1 MHKRRPL
8 FRHLIALFCAAGS
21 LYPLAASS
29 EAAPPVLSRL
39 IVNPADGRY
48 TAIPDET
55 LLHLSGNFFFDDGD
69 DLLNKALDVKRE
81 GEALEARSRGLI
93 LIPGDEQAVIDALE
107 ELDGATTNLRAEGNM
122 VISSDANE
130 QVHYVAATTLRGSAR
145 FYYDPEDENRLRL
158 AVVNALFSTGDLES
172 HLNVAAVVQSYAGL
186 NYQFDTPR
194 FSNTVFA
201 IRAKAQVINLLE
213 RRIDYDDYEE
223 KRVYDRDADVSSY
236 FQLNADLA
244 LHHRFRHVGLGLI
257 VEDIYTR
264 KMRGVSGSAYQQRS
278 LFRVTADYRRD
289 GGELQL
295 SADLTPR
302 ASFAEVPS
310 RRDINVSGA
319 VNLSRRFAL
328 IGAYNYVDHSREKD
342 TGSVGIRYTL
352 APMLRFQLA
361 LVAAGPRELGGQLSL
376 QLPL

>member
-1 MHKRRPL
+1 MQKRRPL

-29 EAAPPVLSRL
+29 ETVPPVLSRL

-81 GEALEARSRGLI
+81 GEARSRGLI

-158 AVVNALFSTGDLES
+158 AVVNALF
-172 HLNVAAVVQSYAGL
+172 
-186 NYQFDTPR
+186 
-194 FSNTVFA
+194 
-201 IRAKAQVINLLE
+201 
-213 RRIDYDDYEE
+213 
-223 KRVYDRDADVSSY
+223 
-236 FQLNADLA
+236 
-244 LHHRFRHVGLGLI
+244 
-257 VEDIYTR
+257 
-264 KMRGVSGSAYQQRS
+264 
-278 LFRVTADYRRD
+278 
-289 GGELQL
+289 
-295 SADLTPR
+295 
-302 ASFAEVPS
+302 
-310 RRDINVSGA
+310 
-319 VNLSRRFAL
+319 
-328 IGAYNYVDHSREKD
+328 
-342 TGSVGIRYTL
+342 
-352 APMLRFQLA
+352 
-361 LVAAGPRELGGQLSL
+361 
-376 QLPL
+376 